1 MAIGEAIRQARAQLG
16 ITQQDVG
23 GIAYISPKTVSAIE
37 CGRRRIDPD
46 VLGTLVQQ
54 LDHPRLTMEAMA
66 TVTGGAYCSPWLDG
80 DGVDLH
86 RTSVWAKALEELQE
100 AAEAVAATRVANRP
114 QRATDGEQVQVR
126 ESLMQVLDA
135 RVAIDHYVAV
145 ICQEYGVSV
154 TETYRLHREK
164 LESRGYVQRQK
175 KTARRGAAR

>member
-54 LDHPRLTMEAMA
+54 LDHPRLTMEAVA

-100 AAEAVAATRVANRP
+100 AAEAVAAARVANRP
-114 QRATDGEQVQVR
+114 HRATEAEREQVR

-145 ICQEYGVSV
+145 VCEEYQISV
-154 TETYRLHREK
+154 GQLYQAHREK
-164 LESRGYVQRQK
+164 LEQRGYVRAK
-175 KTARRGAAR
+175 KRAAQSRAAR